1 MNIAEVKQNYKIGS
15 MGNNPLNAKVQRGN
29 TQPQSDF
36 GLLMD
41 NLRNRQASSSAIA
54 DNKNGALLNNPRLPG
69 DFIGS
74 FRIENPTPADSH
86 TAAQGMARS
95 YGNSGGT
102 VYEKR
107 EIDKTSA
114 LYEQALEL
122 ESYFIKV
129 MLESMRK
136 TLTEK
141 TLAGDQSFA
150 GKMYKDMMYD
160 ELGRTLTKHS
170 GSGLADQIYLELT
183 DK

>member
-41 NLRNRQASSSAIA
+41 NLRNRQVSSSAIA
-54 DNKNGALLNNPRLPG
+54 NNKNGAPLNNPRLPG

-107 EIDKTSA
+107 EIDKTST

>member
-1 MNIAEVKQNYKIGS
+1 
-15 MGNNPLNAKVQRGN
+15 
-29 TQPQSDF
+29 
-36 GLLMD
+36 
-41 NLRNRQASSSAIA
+41 
-54 DNKNGALLNNPRLPG
+54 
-69 DFIGS
+69 
-74 FRIENPTPADSH
+74 
-86 TAAQGMARS
+86 MARS